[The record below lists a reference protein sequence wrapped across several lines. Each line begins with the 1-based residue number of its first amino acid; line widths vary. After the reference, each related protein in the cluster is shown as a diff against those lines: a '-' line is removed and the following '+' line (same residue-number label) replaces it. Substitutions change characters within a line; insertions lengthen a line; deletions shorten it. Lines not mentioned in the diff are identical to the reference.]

1 MHVAHIVP
9 VFPPYGG
16 GMGTIASYEAQALAA
31 AGIQVTVVMPR
42 TALPPPAVPPT
53 PAPGVRVVQL
63 RPLLAA
69 GNAACL
75 PSVLRLVAG
84 YDIVHLHY
92 PFFGTAELLA
102 TRRCLTGPPMIVQY
116 HMDVIGRG
124 WRAHLFRW
132 HRRLLLPLVVHAA
145 DAIVVTSM
153 DYARSSFLAAAMKSS
168 RPPVIAIP
176 AGVDLNRFSP
186 AGERDPAVGRFAGG
200 RRVIF
205 FLAGLDQAHYFK
217 GLHVL
222 FQALTRIPDV
232 VLVVGGEGDLRPHYE
247 AQAMQLGIADRVLFV
262 GRIADDVLA
271 RHYRAADVLVLPSI
285 DRTEAFGLVL
295 LEAMA
300 CGKPVVASRLP
311 GVRTLVEE
319 GHNGYLAEPGD
330 VADLADKL
338 SRCMRESGELGVHAR
353 GWVAERFNWKTAGQQ
368 LLALYRDISN
378 CELRISN

>member
-31 AGIQVTVVMPR
+31 AGVQVTVLTPR
-42 TALPPPAVPPT
+42 TALSPT

-75 PSVLRLVAG
+75 PSVIRQIAG

-102 TRRCLTGPPMIVQY
+102 TRRYLTGPPIIVQY

-153 DYARSSFLAAAMKSS
+153 DYARSSFLAAAMKSL
-168 RPPVIAIP
+168 RPRLIAIP
-176 AGVDLNRFSP
+176 AGVDLGRFSP
-186 AGERDPAVGRFAGG
+186 AGERDPAVVRFAGG

-222 FQALTRIPDV
+222 FQALTMIPDV
-232 VLVVGGEGDLRPHYE
+232 VLVVGGDGDLRPHYE
-247 AQAMQLGIADRVLFV
+247 AQATQLGIAERVLFV
-262 GRIADDVLA
+262 GRIADDVLP
-271 RHYRAADVLVLPSI
+271 RHYRAADVVVLPSI

-300 CGKPVVASRLP
+300 CGKPIVASRLP

-319 GHNGYLAEPGD
+319 GRNGYLAEPGD
-330 VADLADKL
+330 VVDLADKL
-338 SRCMRESGELGVHAR
+338 TRCIREGRELGVHAR
-353 GWVAERFNWKTAGQQ
+353 RWVEERFGWKATGQQ
-368 LLALYRDISN
+368 LLALYQDVLRRKISKF
-378 CELRISN
+378 ELRNSK